1 MATLFNRTFSHLSIY
16 LHANFLIF
24 VHSDQEKNTQ
34 SLLKKTIMDKDNLFE
49 TNLLGLQDNMLNFAL
64 TLTADREAAKD
75 LLQET
80 TLRVLDN
87 KEKYYENVNFK
98 GWVFTIMHN
107 IFVNN
112 YRKIVRSQTIIDR
125 TENLYHLNL
134 PQDSGFDTPDGAYT
148 IKEINKAIASFTD
161 EYKVPFSMHVAGY
174 KYEEIA
180 QHLGLPIGTVKSR
193 IFFAR
198 KRLQEMLKDFRHY
211 AE

>member
-1 MATLFNRTFSHLSIY
+1 MKTNNKN
-16 LHANFLIF
+16 NF
-24 VHSDQEKNTQ
+24 E
-34 SLLKKTIMDKDNLFE
+34 DKLVD
-49 TNLLGLQDNMLNFAL
+49 LQNNMMNFAL
-64 TLTADREAAKD
+64 TLTANREEAKD

-80 TLRVLDN
+80 TLRALDN

-112 YRKIVRSQTIIDR
+112 YRRVVRTQTMIDQ

-134 PQDSGFDTPDGAYT
+134 PQDSGFDTPEGAYT
-148 IKEINKAIASFTD
+148 ISEINKAITSFTD
-161 EYKVPFSMHVAGY
+161 EYRVPFSMHVSGY

-180 QHLGLPIGTVKSR
+180 QKLGLPIGTVKSR

-198 KRLQEMLKDFRHY
+198 KRLQEMLKDYKYQDR
-211 AE
+211 E

>member
-1 MATLFNRTFSHLSIY
+1 MKTKKSFEKQLLS
-16 LHANFLIF
+16 
-24 VHSDQEKNTQ
+24 
-34 SLLKKTIMDKDNLFE
+34 
-49 TNLLGLQDNMLNFAL
+49 LQDNMFNFAL
-64 TLTADREAAKD
+64 TLTADREEAKD

-87 KEKYYENVNFK
+87 REKYYENVNFK

-112 YRKIVRSQTIIDR
+112 YRKIVRSQTIIDK

-161 EYKVPFSMHVAGY
+161 EYKVPFSMHVSGF
-174 KYEEIA
+174 KYREIA
-180 QHLGLPIGTVKSR
+180 EKLDLPLGTVKSR
-193 IFFAR
+193 IFFTR
-198 KRLQEMLKDFRHY
+198 QRLQEELKDFRQ
-211 AE
+211 

>member
-148 IKEINKAIASFTD
+148 IKEINKAISSFTD
-161 EYKVPFSMHVAGY
+161 EYKVPFSMHVSGY

-198 KRLQEMLKDFRHY
+198 KRLQDMLKDFRHY

>member
-1 MATLFNRTFSHLSIY
+1 MKTK
-16 LHANFLIF
+16 
-24 VHSDQEKNTQ
+24 KN
-34 SLLKKTIMDKDNLFE
+34 FE
-49 TNLLGLQDNMLNFAL
+49 TSLLGLQDNMMNFAL
-64 TLTADREAAKD
+64 SLTADREEAKD

-87 KEKYYENVNFK
+87 REKYYENVNFK

-112 YRKIVRSQTIIDR
+112 YRKIVRSQTIIDK

-134 PQDSGFDTPDGAYT
+134 PQDSGFNTPEGAYS
-148 IKEINKAIASFTD
+148 IKEINKAINSFAD
-161 EYKVPFSMHVAGY
+161 EHKVPFSMHVTGY

-180 QHLGLPIGTVKSR
+180 NHLGLPIGTVKSR

-198 KRLQEMLKDFRHY
+198 KRLQEMLKDFKHY